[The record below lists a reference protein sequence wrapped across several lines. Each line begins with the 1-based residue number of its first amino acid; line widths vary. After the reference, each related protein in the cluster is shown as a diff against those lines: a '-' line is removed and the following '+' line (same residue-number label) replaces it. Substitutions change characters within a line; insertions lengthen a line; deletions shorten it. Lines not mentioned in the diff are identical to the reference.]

1 MIRDGMVLKS
11 DKKVNWGIVKR
22 LFSSQTF
29 KDFDKFLDALPRRA
43 GLSPIIAAGVMWVAA
58 GVSILFA
65 YTKSMEMSE
74 IQKQFLEAEA
84 LTPSVPKIEAIK
96 ISDAELEPFVLK
108 LAKVY
113 PNLRINFRR
122 GGKVSVQANS
132 TKLYTQWRAAI
143 DHFSY
148 GRSGW
153 RVAVEEMCVGR
164 ECEGMPL
171 FATIRIEQVSISVP
185 QTK

>member
-1 MIRDGMVLKS
+1 M
-11 DKKVNWGIVKR
+11 
-22 LFSSQTF
+22 SSQSF
-29 KDFDKFLDALPRRA
+29 KDLDKFLDALPRRV
-43 GLSPIIAAGVMWVAA
+43 GLTPIIAAGVMWVAA

-65 YTKSMEMSE
+65 YTKSIEMSD

-84 LTPSVPKIEAIK
+84 LTPSIPKIETK
-96 ISDAELEPFVLK
+96 KVNDTELEQFALK

-113 PNLRINFRR
+113 PNLRISFRR
-122 GGKVSVQANS
+122 GGKVTVQANS

-148 GRSGW
+148 GREGW
-153 RVAVEEMCVGR
+153 RVAIDEMCVGR

-171 FATIRIEQVSISVP
+171 FATIKLEQVSISVP
-185 QTK
+185 K